1 MAKVVVSLKVMPEG
15 TDVNLEELKEK
26 VEKEIRDFNNNLD
39 IKVEEEPIGF
49 GLSALKFLFVM
60 DEEKGSIDPLENK
73 IREIDGVSNV
83 EVTDVRRA
91 IG

>member
-1 MAKVVVSLKVMPEG
+1 MAKVVVTLKVMPEG
-15 TDVNLEELKEK
+15 TEVNLEELKEK
-26 VEKEIRDFNNNLD
+26 VEKEIKDFNNNED
-39 IKVEEEPIGF
+39 IKIEEEPIGF

-60 DEEKGSIDPLENK
+60 EEEKGSTDPLEEKLKN
-73 IREIDGVSNV
+73 IEGIGNV

>member
-1 MAKVVVSLKVMPEG
+1 MAKVVVTLKVMPKG
-15 TDVNLEELKEK
+15 TEVNLDDLKEK
-26 VEKEIRDFNNNLD
+26 VEKEIRDFNDNQD
-39 IKVEEEPIGF
+39 VKIEEEPIGF

-60 DEEKGSIDPLENK
+60 DEDKGSIDPLENK
-73 IREIDGVSNV
+73 LKEIEGIGNV

>member
-1 MAKVVVSLKVMPEG
+1 MAKVVVTLKIMPEG

-26 VEKEIRDFNNNLD
+26 VEKDIKDFNNNED
-39 IKVEEEPIGF
+39 IKIEEEPIGF
-49 GLSALKFLFVM
+49 GLSSLKFLFVM
-60 DEEKGSIDPLENK
+60 DEEKGSTDPLEEKLKN
-73 IREIDGVSNV
+73 IEGIGNI